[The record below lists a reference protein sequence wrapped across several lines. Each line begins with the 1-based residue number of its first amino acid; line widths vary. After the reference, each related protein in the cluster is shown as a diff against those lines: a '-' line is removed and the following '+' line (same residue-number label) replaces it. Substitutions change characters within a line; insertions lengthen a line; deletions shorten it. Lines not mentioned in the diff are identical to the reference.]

1 MVPQP
6 DSTLKLRLY
15 RRETCSLCSLAEAVL
30 AEIGIEAEICY
41 LEDDAASEQR
51 YGWRIPVV
59 LRTDTDAELD
69 WPFDALKLRRFLGI

>member
-1 MVPQP
+1 MIPESE
-6 DSTLKLRLY
+6 STPKLRLY

-30 AEIGIEAEICY
+30 TELGIEAEMRY
-41 LEDDAASEQR
+41 LEDDAAWEQR

-59 LRTDTDAELD
+59 LRTDTGAELD